1 MGNPSVAELLA
12 EGRATG
18 LDPVDVR
25 VLACA
30 ALGVKAAWL
39 RTHDRDVAGTEAAVK
54 LRAWFSRRAAG
65 EPVAYLTGHREF
77 YGLDLA
83 VAPGVLIPRPDTE
96 LLVELALE
104 RLPGS
109 SSPFKGEVGREMGLP
124 RVLDLGTGSG
134 AIALAI
140 KAQCPAAEVTAVD
153 VSPEALAIA
162 RANGGRLGL
171 PVRWREGAWFGP
183 VKGETFDLIVSN
195 PPYIV
200 PGDPHLSQGDLRF
213 EPTGAL
219 VGAGDGLDD
228 IRAIVTAAPAH
239 LAPGGWLLF
248 EHGFDQAPACRGI
261 LAAAGFTDVQS
272 WTDLAGI
279 ERSSGGRRG

>member
-1 MGNPSVAELLA
+1 MITVAELLA
-12 EGRATG
+12 EGRALG

-30 ALGVKAAWL
+30 AFGVKAAWL
-39 RTHDRDVAGTEAAVK
+39 RAHDRDEAAPEAAAR
-54 LRAWFSRRAAG
+54 LREWFGRRAAG
-65 EPVAYLTGHREF
+65 EPVAYLTGRREF
-77 YGLDLA
+77 FGLDLA

-104 RLPGS
+104 RLAG
-109 SSPFKGEVGREMGLP
+109 VDAP

-140 KAQCPAAEVTAVD
+140 KAQCPRAEIMAVD
-153 VSPEALAIA
+153 VSPQALAIA
-162 RANGGRLGL
+162 SANGERLHL
-171 PVRWREGAWFGP
+171 PVRWRKGAWFEP
-183 VKGETFDLIVSN
+183 AKGEVFDLIVSN

-200 PGDPHLSQGDLRF
+200 PEDPHLSQGDLRF
-213 EPTGAL
+213 EPRGAL

-239 LAPGGWLLF
+239 LATAGWLLF

-261 LAAAGFTDVQS
+261 LATTGLTEVQS
-272 WTDLAGI
+272 WRDLAEI
-279 ERSSGGRRG
+279 ERVSGGRLAS